1 MKQDMRSERMQY
13 VDHVQTL
20 ELKIKDLEEMN
31 LELVYKDFS
40 SGQLEQELK
49 KFQDMLKTSKSNET
63 KLQNQLLDL
72 KTSK

>member
-1 MKQDMRSERMQY
+1 MRSERMQY

>member
-31 LELVYKDFS
+31 SELVYKDFS